1 MVYQNTFRF
10 PEKAAHEVE
19 TPKSSFISEAEV
31 CQMGPKSEGC
41 LPKKFC
47 GSDNLCQGLVKIQ
60 RAKFGW
66 AIILLCFN
74 KFSQP
79 CIAVPWEDYFW
90 DFLLLTVDSNNYS
103 IGMS

>member
-41 LPKKFC
+41 LPKKIVVMITYVKVWSKYK
-47 GSDNLCQGLVKIQ
+47 GQNLVG
-60 RAKFGW
+60 
-66 AIILLCFN
+66 
-74 KFSQP
+74 P
-79 CIAVPWEDYFW
+79 
-90 DFLLLTVDSNNYS
+90 
-103 IGMS
+103 